1 MATLSTK
8 VKLYLVANSKTW
20 DAEKDNIEIMD
31 NADGNGPFI
40 NIWNV
45 DGLAEPTADQIASYE
60 TAGNTA
66 ETLSGVLNTRKNEY
80 PELKEQLDL
89 LYKDL
94 VAGKVDA
101 TGEWAKKIKKVKD
114 DNPKG

>member
-1 MATLSTK
+1 MAQLSTK
-8 VKLYLVANSKTW
+8 VKLYLEANSKVW
-20 DAEKDNIEIMD
+20 DDTKVELQD
-31 NADGNGPFI
+31 DGEGAYI
-40 NIWNV
+40 KSWSY
-45 DGLAEPTADQIASYE
+45 DGLAQPTADQIASYE

>member
-1 MATLSTK
+1 MELFKKQMQAI
-8 VKLYLVANSKTW
+8 KLINPNAHYVIRENNLDKITW
-20 DAEKDNIEIMD
+20 DDDTTPISKSDIEAKMIEVQTAYDNNEYQRVR
-31 NADGNGPFI
+31 A
-40 NIWNV
+40 
-45 DGLAEPTADQIASYE
+45 
-60 TAGNTA
+60 
-66 ETLSGVLNTRKNEY
+66 KEY

-114 DNPKG
+114 DNPKS

>member
-1 MATLSTK
+1 MAQLSQK
-8 VKLYLVANSKTW
+8 IKLYAAANGVASVVFEEDVKLR
-20 DAEKDNIEIMD
+20 DAGSGPYIYEWNI
-31 NADGNGPFI
+31 
-40 NIWNV
+40 
-45 DGLAEPTADQIASYE
+45 DGLAEPTAEQIASYE

-66 ETLSGVLNTRKNEY
+66 ETLNGVLSTRRKEY

-114 DNPKG
+114 DNPKS

>member
-1 MATLSTK
+1 MAQLSK
-8 VKLYLVANSKTW
+8 KIELYAAANGVTTVNFETEVLLQDDGDGVVYIHEW
-20 DAEKDNIEIMD
+20 NI
-31 NADGNGPFI
+31 
-40 NIWNV
+40 
-45 DGLAEPTADQIASYE
+45 DGLAEPTAEQIASYE

-66 ETLSGVLNTRKNEY
+66 ETLQGVLNTRRAEY
-80 PELKEQLDL
+80 PELREQLDL

-114 DNPKG
+114 DNPK

>member
-1 MATLSTK
+1 VFEED
-8 VKLYLVANSKTW
+8 VKLR
-20 DAEKDNIEIMD
+20 DAGSGPYIYEWNI
-31 NADGNGPFI
+31 
-40 NIWNV
+40 
-45 DGLAEPTADQIASYE
+45 DGLAEPTAEQIASYE

-66 ETLSGVLNTRKNEY
+66 ETLNGVLSTRRKEY

-114 DNPKG
+114 DNPKS